1 MLAQARQ
8 TPSLIFMGLYLLTLP
23 VYGLLRLADQAQA
36 LSAMTVIIIVLFFC
50 ASMAHLIETRRLWRS
65 VLMAG
70 SAFILTIG
78 AEMFGVAT
86 GLLFGNYSY
95 TEQLGPLVLGLV
107 PLAIPVAW
115 LMMLYPSYAIAG
127 FLLSPRSND
136 FSRYPPATTEVVTTE
151 ALPRSNDFSRY
162 LRAALAAL
170 AMTAWDL
177 SLDPRMV
184 RDGNW
189 IWHDGGPYFGIPLSN
204 FIGWFIT
211 ALAIYLVWQVIDRR
225 RVDTAPHPSAS
236 RTHTLWLLL
245 PIYAYII
252 QWVAESMANIV
263 FWGNPLVGVA
273 VLIGMGVFSVPALI
287 QLRRYASRIIAYS

>member
-1 MLAQARQ
+1 MLAHTRQ

-50 ASMAHLIETRRLWRS
+50 TSMAHLIETRRWWRA

-127 FLLSPRSND
+127 FLLSPRSNG
-136 FSRYPPATTEVVTTE
+136 
-151 ALPRSNDFSRY
+151 FSRY

-170 AMTAWDL
+170 GMTAWDL

-189 IWHDGGPYFGIPLSN
+189 VWHDGGPYFGIPLSN

-263 FWGNPLVGVA
+263 FWGSPLVGVA
-273 VLIGMGVFSVPALI
+273 VFIGMGVFSVPALI
-287 QLRRYASRIIAYS
+287 QLRQRASRITASS

>member
-1 MLAQARQ
+1 MLAQTRQ
-8 TPSLIFMGLYLLTLP
+8 TPSLFFMGVYLLTLP

-50 ASMAHLIETRRLWRS
+50 ASMAHLIETRRWWRA

-136 FSRYPPATTEVVTTE
+136 FSRY
-151 ALPRSNDFSRY
+151 

-189 IWHDGGPYFGIPLSN
+189 VWHDGGPYFGIPLSN

-263 FWGNPLVGVA
+263 FWGSPLVGVA
-273 VLIGMGVFSVPALI
+273 VFIGMGVFSVPALI
-287 QLRRYASRIIAYS
+287 QLRQRASRITASS